1 MLVKIPI
8 IICDCSSLSTYMVY
22 YINNI
27 AHFEIC
33 VLTVSVGEK
42 KKKQQHSMNIIMLAK
57 YILSVHQ
64 YNYIEPDDEMAM

>member
-1 MLVKIPI
+1 
-8 IICDCSSLSTYMVY
+8 MVY